1 MIDGVGLGALGDA
14 DGQHVLV
21 DVQDVAALDV
31 EGVVAI
37 VVGRRAGEVRMIL
50 EDVVTV
56 DGLAVARHR
65 VHAVDGHAVADHRER
80 VAGEVQVRHR
90 GAHELAAIG
99 HHVDEQVRVLLR
111 QLLQVDAGHGLHD
124 HVLGAR
130 VIGVDVVGDD
140 VVVHVGADARLVDP
154 LIEELAA
161 QLGLGVQDLGH
172 EVLQVHD
179 LDTLAAK
186 DLREGVMLLLGHGEE
201 RDVVE
206 QELLKRIG
214 GEVQQLVAGAVKDD
228 LLEVA
233 DFALDVYS
241 LHVTL
246 QSGGLKSA
254 IIVEKLR
261 ANATLSPSRSAR
273 WMHLMSQNP
282 GQGEEVKWY

>member
-1 MIDGVGLGALGDA
+1 V
-14 DGQHVLV
+14 
-21 DVQDVAALDV
+21 
-31 EGVVAI
+31 
-37 VVGRRAGEVRMIL
+37 
-50 EDVVTV
+50 
-56 DGLAVARHR
+56 
-65 VHAVDGHAVADHRER
+65 
-80 VAGEVQVRHR
+80 
-90 GAHELAAIG
+90 
-99 HHVDEQVRVLLR
+99 
-111 QLLQVDAGHGLHD
+111 
-124 HVLGAR
+124 
-130 VIGVDVVGDD
+130 
-140 VVVHVGADARLVDP
+140 
-154 LIEELAA
+154 
-161 QLGLGVQDLGH
+161 
-172 EVLQVHD
+172 
-179 LDTLAAK
+179 
-186 DLREGVMLLLGHGEE
+186 LLLGHGEE